1 MLSVLATPLAFAPA
15 AFRPVHVM
23 MRPAA
28 PIIMLDTPLDALA
41 SPLRKWEVPADAAA
55 VDPNANPLTDL
66 PIEVAALFGFIILVG
81 IAGLVKQSGA
91 LSESAPTVGLG
102 ETREDRALSL
112 QALLLLNLL
121 RLAHRR
127 FRE

>member
-1 MLSVLATPLAFAPA
+1 MT
-15 AFRPVHVM
+15 
-23 MRPAA
+23 
-28 PIIMLDTPLDALA
+28 
-41 SPLRKWEVPADAAA
+41 LRKWEVPADAAA

-102 ETREDRALSL
+102 ETREELSGEAKAVTEMD
-112 QALLLLNLL
+112 QAEEEQLYFKEIAQD
-121 RLAHRR
+121 LAQKRGGSKKKR
-127 FRE
+127 SKK